1 MIVGLLHPG
10 QMGAAIGARLTAAG
24 HDVLWC
30 PTGRSPATHERA
42 GAAGLRPVRD
52 LTALLGQAEL
62 VLAICPAGVAESVAH
77 AVAESGYSGVYVDAN
92 AISPQ
97 RMNAISDLL
106 TTAATAVVDAMV
118 SGPPPTAE
126 TAPRIYMAGPS
137 PIIDP
142 VFELLSG
149 SGFDTTVVAEQIGAA
164 SALKMATASFLRTS
178 RALVAIAHALAD
190 AHGVTSGLLRE
201 ADLMGLPMLADRDDL
216 PGVAARAWR
225 WIPEMSEI
233 AATLTDADLPPD
245 LASATAAIYQL
256 LAPMKDDWT
265 ATPGQVL
272 RQLKSDARTRSTSGD
287 SWLSGPETDEG
298 AASP

>member
-10 QMGAAIGARLTAAG
+10 QMGAAIGARLTVAG

-30 PTGRSPATHERA
+30 PTGRSPATHKRA
-42 GAAGLRPVRD
+42 GAAGLHPVQD
-52 LTALLGQAEL
+52 LTVLLGQAEI
-62 VLAICPAGVAESVAH
+62 VMAICPAAAAESVAR
-77 AVAESGYSGVYVDAN
+77 AVAQTRYSGVYVDAN

-97 RMNAISDLL
+97 RMDAIGDLL
-106 TTAATAVVDAMV
+106 TTAATVVDAMV
-118 SGPPPTAE
+118 SGPPPTAD

-137 PIIDP
+137 PTINP
-142 VFELLSG
+142 VVELLSG

-190 AHGVTSGLLRE
+190 THGVTAGLVRE
-201 ADLMGLPMLADRDDL
+201 ADLMGLPMLADRDYL

-233 AATLTDADLPPD
+233 AATLTDADLPSE
-245 LASATAAIYQL
+245 LAGATAEIYQL

-265 ATPGQVL
+265 ATPEHVL
-272 RQLKSDARTRSTSGD
+272 QLLKSERR
-287 SWLSGPETDEG
+287 PR
-298 AASP
+298 